1 MIGPEGTGNKAS
13 VSQVHNEQIKLLAT
27 GFNNVAV
34 ACIVIG
40 VVTPISAMSFGVAS
54 APPLSFRAGTF
65 ALVWLLAGGCIHW
78 SARHALRR
86 LKP

>member
-1 MIGPEGTGNKAS
+1 M
-13 VSQVHNEQIKLLAT
+13 SQVHNEQTKLLAT
-27 GFNNVAV
+27 GLNNVSV

-54 APPLSFRAGTF
+54 APPLSFRAGAF
-65 ALVWLLAGGCIHW
+65 AVIWLMAGGCLHW
-78 SARHALRR
+78 CARHALRR

>member
-1 MIGPEGTGNKAS
+1 MSKEPL
-13 VSQVHNEQIKLLAT
+13 SQVHNEQTKLLAT
-27 GFNNVAV
+27 GLNNVAV

-54 APPLSFRAGTF
+54 APPLSFRAGAF
-65 ALVWLLAGGCIHW
+65 AVIWLMAGGCLHW
-78 SARHALRR
+78 CARHALRR